1 MSIYLLN
8 IIQIAVIAVPDAYGL
23 AAQVIQNIL
32 FEVEKKL
39 PNVSDLWRDLV
50 LYLIKNDKTLLEM
63 PIMDPTNNGC

>member
-23 AAQVIQNIL
+23 AAQVIKNIM

-39 PNVSDLWRDLV
+39 PNVSDLWSDLV
-50 LYLIKNDKTLLEM
+50 LYLIKNYKTLLEM
-63 PIMDPTNNGC
+63 PIMDPTNNGS